1 MERGLVDSS
10 FGSSAIGARFRLA
23 RDHSLPSRMMAPDGW
38 NLDELF
44 AELRRFE
51 AELRAEGLREYT
63 VSTYVGR
70 AKTFLR
76 WLGGRYES
84 RGPNVQ
90 PEPRSDIRG
99 QQLLVELRDRSSR
112 VDLAIALRTYA
123 AISGYDS
130 SLEALRVA
138 TKGGVDLTV
147 PGHRDALLVWLRAWG
162 CRHLRRTDNERSST
176 VLANWW
182 LEYSGALPPIAVDLT
197 SLKASQLDR
206 AARACSALAR
216 TPAAGRTVRA
226 QDLDVVFGNT
236 AAAKTLFALRPEACP
251 PWDEPIRLSFGW
263 HSFDESY
270 YRHYLELV
278 ADALLGLAWRLHVS
292 VSEVPRLLGRPT
304 STPAKLVDEYLRM
317 RITRG
322 P

>member
-1 MERGLVDSS
+1 MM
-10 FGSSAIGARFRLA
+10 A
-23 RDHSLPSRMMAPDGW
+23 RDAWS
-38 NLDELF
+38 LDELF

-63 VSTYVGR
+63 VTTYVGR

-84 RGPNVQ
+84 RGPNVEA
-90 PEPRSDIRG
+90 EPRPDVRG

-123 AISGYDS
+123 AITGYDS

-138 TKGGVDLTV
+138 TKGGVDLTI
-147 PGHRDALLVWLRAWG
+147 PAHRDALLGWLRAWG
-162 CRHLRRTDNERSST
+162 CRHLRRTDNERSSK
-176 VLANWW
+176 VLADWW
-182 LEYSGALPPIAVDLT
+182 LEHSGALPPLAVDLT
-197 SLKASQLDR
+197 FLKASQVDQ

-216 TPAAGRTVRA
+216 TPAAGRTVQAR
-226 QDLDVVFGNT
+226 DLDVVFGNT
-236 AAAKTLFALRPEACP
+236 AAAKTLFALRPEAFP
-251 PWDEPIRLSFGW
+251 PWDESIRLSFGW
-263 HSFDESY
+263 RSFDESH
-270 YRHYLELV
+270 YRQYLELV
-278 ADALLGLAWRLHVS
+278 ADALLGLSWRLHAR
-292 VSEVPRLLGRPT
+292 VSEVPGLLGRPT
-304 STPAKLVDEYLRM
+304 STPVKLVDEYLRM

>member
-1 MERGLVDSS
+1 MKRRLVEAIRPVSEERAL
-10 FGSSAIGARFRLA
+10 FLA
-23 RDHSLPSRMMAPDGW
+23 RDHSLPSRMMPRDAW
-38 NLDELF
+38 SLDELF

-51 AELRAEGLREYT
+51 AELRAEDLREYT

-99 QQLLVELRDRSSR
+99 QQLLVELRDQASR

-123 AISGYDS
+123 AITGYDS
-130 SLEALRVA
+130 SLAALRVA
-138 TKGGVDLTV
+138 TTGAVDLTV
-147 PGHRDALLVWLRAWG
+147 PAHRDALLVWLRAWG
-162 CRHLRRTDNERSST
+162 CRHLRRTDNERSSR

-182 LEYSGALPPIAVDLT
+182 LEHSEALPSLAVDLT
-197 SLKASQLDR
+197 SLEVSQLDH
-206 AARACSALAR
+206 AARAHSALAQ

-226 QDLDVVFGNT
+226 QDLDVVFGTT
-236 AAAKTLFALRPEACP
+236 AAAKTLFALRPNAFP

-263 HSFDESY
+263 RSHDESH

-278 ADALLGLAWRLHVS
+278 ADALLGLAWRLQAS
-292 VSEVPRLLGRPT
+292 VSELPGLLGLPS

-317 RITRG
+317 RITRE